1 MALELWPWSCG
12 SHSRPSLSFP
22 LSFSINP
29 MFLWPWPLTG
39 SLPGCTVLLFL
50 PLNAS
55 GVVQLLLCFLAASPW
70 GAPRPGL
77 GASHFCP

>member
-1 MALELWPWSCG
+1 MDQELWFSE
-12 SHSRPSLSFP
+12 SSLPFP
-22 LSFSINP
+22 PNCSIKSTFP
-29 MFLWPWPLTG
+29 WPWPLTG
-39 SLPGCTVLLFL
+39 SLPGCTVLPFL